1 MMLLHKEGK
10 DTDPTKKIVT
20 VKKQISA
27 LQRSLSM
34 KAMESMGSKK
44 LSDTKM
50 VSDCQ
55 KAVKD
60 LKNKTIELQKLE
72 GKQDISM
79 DKVMNIV
86 ESSLNLLRDM
96 KQRFGV

>member
-1 MMLLHKEGK
+1 MLIHEEGK
-10 DTDPTKKIVT
+10 DTDPAKKIVT

-27 LQRSLSM
+27 VQRSLSM

-55 KAVKD
+55 KAIKD

-72 GKQDISM
+72 GNQDISN
-79 DKVMNIV
+79 DKVMSIV
-86 ESSLNLLRDM
+86 ESALHLLRDM
-96 KQRFGV
+96 KQKFGV